1 MTFPNPLHLHLQQRG
16 CLAQQALGTGG
27 GKGRA
32 LDSPR
37 GVKDPS
43 QWQPRDGDRC
53 VPWGNNFSS
62 VLLPADQGSHRRG
75 PHSHASTG
83 HFPAQPRR
91 DLGPTSS
98 TCLLQLHPKIC
109 LPGAV
114 TALEGE
120 GTCQNSPAWG
130 NPSSCSPG
138 RPFLSDVGEQLAPL
152 SAFLSDPQQ

>member
-1 MTFPNPLHLHLQQRG
+1 MPGPASPWDWWWEGASAGFTTRG
-16 CLAQQALGTGG
+16 M
-27 GKGRA
+27 
-32 LDSPR
+32 
-37 GVKDPS
+37 KDPS
-43 QWQPRDGDRC
+43 QWQPRDGDRY

-75 PHSHASTG
+75 PHSHASAR

-138 RPFLSDVGEQLAPL
+138 RPFLNDVGEQPAPL